1 MKISMKKR
9 LSALLLSFALLAL
22 CAVGALAAAPSAKT
36 SVGGYTLQ
44 KTVSSAG
51 SAVLTYSGSGGQ
63 MTVTYTANG
72 QAPQRMANCS
82 QQFATDT
89 VLYTCYSDDFDSSSI
104 ASVYYQVGSC
114 TVAVKSA
121 GSVDKSTMLAFVE
134 ALQASPV
141 PVATGTCAKC
151 GGDVY
156 CHGAQ
161 LGSWQAGSS
170 SVCSHGGTVKYK
182 DTQNERSVTITSVC
196 GSCGDRTTDYYTQSA
211 LNCSFTGR
219 WYGQGMQ

>member
-1 MKISMKKR
+1 MKISIRKR

-22 CAVGALAAAPSAKT
+22 CAGSALAAAPSAKT

-44 KTVSSAG
+44 KTSTAAG
-51 SAVLTYSGSGGQ
+51 SATLTYSGAGGQ
-63 MTVTYTANG
+63 MTVTYTAGG

-89 VLYTCYSDDFDSSSI
+89 VLYTCYSDDFDASSI

-156 CHGAQ
+156 SHGAQ
-161 LGSWQAGSS
+161 LGGWQTGSS
-170 SVCSHGGTVKYK
+170 SVCSHGGTMKYK
-182 DTQNERSVTITSVC
+182 DTQKERSVTITSVC
-196 GSCGDRTTDYYTQSA
+196 GSCGDQTTDHYTQSA
-211 LNCSFTGR
+211 LDCDFTGQR
-219 WYGQGMQ
+219 YVQGMR